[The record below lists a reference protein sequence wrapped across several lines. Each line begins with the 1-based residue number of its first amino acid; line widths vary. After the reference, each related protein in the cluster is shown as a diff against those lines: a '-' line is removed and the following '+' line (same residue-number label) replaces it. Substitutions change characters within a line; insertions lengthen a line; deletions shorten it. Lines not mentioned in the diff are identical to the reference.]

1 MRVEMRDSLRSLLDA
16 AGPSGYET
24 AASAVWRRLAGEF
37 ADRVWGDVQGNSF
50 AEIGAGGTPT
60 VMLAGHVDEIGLM
73 VHHVDDE
80 GFIWVQGVGGWD
92 PQVLVGQRVE
102 LLTEAGPV
110 GGVVGRKAIHLIRRD
125 DGEKAVKLKD
135 LWIDI
140 GATSGD
146 EAREKVGI
154 GDVAV
159 IRSESLDLAN
169 DCLAARSI
177 DNRVGAA
184 VVLEALRLAKEA
196 GCDAHVIAAATVQE
210 EIGYVAGGGARTG
223 AFGLDPQVG
232 IVVDVTH
239 ATDHPTLDCKE
250 HGDVRIA
257 GGPVLARGAAIN
269 PVVYRRLHDAA
280 RAEEIQVQVQALP
293 ALTGTDADALRMSR
307 SGVAAG
313 LVSVPNRYMHTPN
326 QIVSLS
332 DVEQSARIIAAFL
345 AQLEA
350 DTCFLPL

>member
-1 MRVEMRDSLRSLLDA
+1 MRAEMRDSLKNLLDT

-24 AASAVWRRLAGEF
+24 AAATVWRQMVEGF
-37 ADRVWGDVQGNSF
+37 ADRIWGDVQGNSF
-50 AEIGAGGTPT
+50 AEIGAGGAPT

-92 PQVLVGQRVE
+92 PQVLIGQRVK
-102 LLTEAGPV
+102 LLTDEGPV
-110 GGVVGRKAIHLIRRD
+110 TGVVGRRAIHLIRRE
-125 DGEKAVKLKD
+125 DGEKAVKLKE

-140 GATSGD
+140 GASSGD

-159 IRSESLDLAN
+159 IRSETLDLAN

-184 VVLEALRLAKEA
+184 VVAEALRLAKEA
-196 GCDAHVIAAATVQE
+196 GCTAHVIAVATVQE

-223 AFGLDPQVG
+223 AYGLDPQVG
-232 IVVDVTH
+232 IAVDVTH
-239 ATDHPTLDCKE
+239 ATDHPTLDRKE
-250 HGDVRIA
+250 HGDIRIG

-269 PVVYRRLHDAA
+269 PVVYRLLHDAA
-280 RAEEIQVQVQALP
+280 KREGIEVQVQALP
-293 ALTGTDADALRMSR
+293 AMTGTDADAVRMSGA
-307 SGVAAG
+307 GVATG
-313 LVSVPNRYMHTPN
+313 LVSIPNRYMHTPN
-326 QIVSLS
+326 QIVSLE
-332 DVEQSARIIAAFL
+332 DVEQSARIIAGFL
-345 AQLEA
+345 TQLEA
-350 DTCFLPL
+350 DTDFLPL

>member
-1 MRVEMRDSLRSLLDA
+1 MRAEMRDSLKNLLDT

-24 AASAVWRRLAGEF
+24 AAATVWRQMVEGF
-37 ADRVWGDVQGNSF
+37 ADRIWGDVQGNSF
-50 AEIGAGGTPT
+50 AEIGAGGAPT

-92 PQVLVGQRVE
+92 PQVLIGQRVE
-102 LLTEAGPV
+102 LLTDKGPV
-110 GGVVGRKAIHLIRRD
+110 TGVVGRRAIHLIRRE
-125 DGEKAVKLKD
+125 DGEKAVKLKE

-140 GATSGD
+140 GASSGD

-159 IRSESLDLAN
+159 IRSETVDLSN
-169 DCLAARSI
+169 NCLAARSI

-184 VVLEALRLAKEA
+184 VVAEALRLASEA
-196 GCDAHVIAAATVQE
+196 GCSAHVIAVATVQE

-223 AFGLDPQVG
+223 AYGLDPQVG
-232 IVVDVTH
+232 IAVDVTH
-239 ATDHPTLDCKE
+239 ATDHPTLDRKE
-250 HGDVRIA
+250 HGDIRIG

-280 RAEEIQVQVQALP
+280 KREGIEVQIQALP
-293 ALTGTDADALRMSR
+293 AMTGTDADAVRMSR
-307 SGVAAG
+307 AGVATG
-313 LVSVPNRYMHTPN
+313 LVSIPNRYMHTPN
-326 QIVSLS
+326 QIVSLE
-332 DVEQSARIIAAFL
+332 DVEQSARIIAGFL
-345 AQLEA
+345 TQLEA
-350 DTCFLPL
+350 DTDFLPL

>member
-1 MRVEMRDSLRSLLDA
+1 MRAEMRDSLKNLLDT

-24 AASAVWRRLAGEF
+24 AAATVWRQMVEGF
-37 ADRVWGDVQGNSF
+37 ADRIWGDVQGNSF
-50 AEIGAGGTPT
+50 AEIGAGGAPT

-92 PQVLVGQRVE
+92 PQVLIGQRVE
-102 LLTEAGPV
+102 LLTDEGPV
-110 GGVVGRKAIHLIRRD
+110 TGVVGRRAIHLIRRE
-125 DGEKAVKLKD
+125 DGEKAVKLKE

-140 GATSGD
+140 GASSGD

-159 IRSESLDLAN
+159 IRSETLDLAN

-184 VVLEALRLAKEA
+184 VVAEALRLAKEA
-196 GCDAHVIAAATVQE
+196 GCTAHVIAVATVQE

-223 AFGLDPQVG
+223 AYGLDPQVG
-232 IVVDVTH
+232 IAVDVTH
-239 ATDHPTLDCKE
+239 ATDHPTLDRKE
-250 HGDVRIA
+250 HGDIRIG

-269 PVVYRRLHDAA
+269 PVVYRLLHDAA
-280 RAEEIQVQVQALP
+280 KREGIEVQVQALP
-293 ALTGTDADALRMSR
+293 AMTGTDADAVRMSGA
-307 SGVAAG
+307 GVATG
-313 LVSVPNRYMHTPN
+313 LVSIPNRYMHTPN
-326 QIVSLS
+326 QIVSLE
-332 DVEQSARIIAAFL
+332 DVEQSARIIAGFL
-345 AQLEA
+345 TQLEA
-350 DTCFLPL
+350 DTDFLPL

>member
-1 MRVEMRDSLRSLLDA
+1 MRAEMRDSLINLLDA

-24 AASAVWRRLAGEF
+24 AAATVWRQTAEGF
-37 ADRVWGDVQGNSF
+37 ADRIWGDIQGNSF
-50 AEIGAGGTPT
+50 AEIGAGGAPT

-73 VHHVDDE
+73 VHHVDEE

-102 LLTEAGPV
+102 LLTDAGPIT
-110 GGVVGRKAIHLIRRD
+110 GVVGRKAIHLIRRD

-140 GATSGD
+140 GASSGD

-159 IRSESLDLAN
+159 VSSETLDLAN

-184 VVLEALRLAKEA
+184 VVLEALRLAKES
-196 GCDAHVIAAATVQE
+196 GCSAHVIAVATVQE
-210 EIGYVAGGGARTG
+210 EIGYMAGGGARTG
-223 AFGLDPQVG
+223 AYGLDPQVG

-239 ATDHPTLDCKE
+239 ATDHPSLDRKE
-250 HGDVRIA
+250 HGDVRIG

-269 PVVYRRLHDAA
+269 PVVYRRLDEAA
-280 RAEEIQVQVQALP
+280 KREDIEVQVQALP
-293 ALTGTDADALRMSR
+293 ALTGTDADAVRMSR
-307 SGVAAG
+307 AGVASG
-313 LVSVPNRYMHTPN
+313 LVSVPDRYMHTPN
-326 QIVSLS
+326 QIVNLE
-332 DVEQSARIIAAFL
+332 DVERSARIIAGFL
-345 AQLEA
+345 SQLEA
-350 DTCFLPL
+350 DTDFLPL